1 MKASSVR
8 SNAGVRR
15 APADKAGKKG
25 AQTRARIQ
33 RQSSPMMSPVLR
45 AGCPG
50 CGMEGIA
57 GELASML
64 PIQRQSVVNTLQST
78 CGNCF
83 VQRLAIQA
91 KLKVGP
97 VGDRYEREADHAAD
111 QVMRM
116 SGPANPLRRQ
126 NEGVRARPLA
136 SSITPLIQR
145 LTSFIAPS
153 VQRQGEEEEIQTK
166 PLVQRQGEEEEIQT
180 KPLVQRRKDGGFV
193 AGPRIE
199 SRLAALKG
207 GGSPLSGDVRTYMEP
222 RFGADFSGVR
232 LHTGAEAWQMNRE
245 LHAQAFTH
253 GQDIYLGAG
262 AKSPGSPGGNHLLAH
277 ELAHTIQQTGS
288 RDRIARW
295 GGPGVPTSHVDV
307 TKDAFKGPGN
317 LREAYSESAQEYIA
331 GFTENMDKRA
341 GFMASFLPGKLRQA
355 FNHMA
360 KDPRKYDNLVG
371 YWRSS
376 SEALQH
382 AEGGKYKADGSAAD
396 IQHVSNLTAAAVNM
410 WARGDHNQGLAQLAL
425 AVHAAEDRGSHGDG
439 KPGTGHDPR
448 RVIKPPKGATKTE
461 YYQPGWNAG
470 WCDFREH
477 NESGYNFGVSCGW
490 GVLMNF
496 RNKLARLDSEQ
507 GTSNIADLQN
517 YGAPGKFKRKLRG
530 FGMGFGKNIK
540 TKFP

>member
-1 MKASSVR
+1 MKASSVKVG
-8 SNAGVRR
+8 AGVRR
-15 APADKAGKKG
+15 PSAEKAGKG
-25 AQTRARIQ
+25 GGHARFRAQRR
-33 RQSSPMMSPVLR
+33 SSPLMSPAR
-45 AGCPG
+45 RDCTSCGIGEMAGD
-50 CGMEGIA
+50 
-57 GELASML
+57 LASMP
-64 PIQRQSVVNTLQST
+64 PIQRQSAVQSLQRT
-78 CGNCF
+78 RGNRF

-97 VGDRYEREADHAAD
+97 VGDKYEREADNVAD
-111 QVMRM
+111 HVLRM
-116 SGPANPLRRQ
+116 GGPANPHRSQ
-126 NEGVRARPLA
+126 KDGVQARPLA
-136 SSITPLIQR
+136 SSITPLVQR
-145 LTSFIAPS
+145 LASFITSS

-166 PLVQRQGEEEEIQT
+166 PLVQRQEDEEEIQT
-180 KPLVQRRKDGGFV
+180 KSFVQRRKDGGFD

-199 SRLAALKG
+199 GRLAALKG
-207 GGSPLSGDVRTYMEP
+207 GGSPLPGNVRAYMEP

-232 LHTGAEAWQMNRE
+232 LHTGSEAMQMNRE
-245 LHAQAFTH
+245 LQAHAFTH

-295 GGPGVPTSHVDV
+295 GGPGVPTTHEDV

-317 LREAYSESAQEYIA
+317 LKEAYSEPAQEYIA
-331 GFTENMDKRA
+331 AFTENMDKRA

-382 AEGGKYKADGSAAD
+382 AEGGKYRADGSAAD
-396 IQHVSNLTAAAVNM
+396 IQHVSNLTAAAVDM
-410 WARGDHNQGLAQLAL
+410 WERGNHNQGLAQLAL

-461 YYQPGWNAG
+461 YYDPGWNAG
-470 WCDFREH
+470 WCDFKEH
-477 NESGYNFGVSCGW
+477 NPGGYDFGVSCGRA
-490 GVLMNF
+490 VLMNF
-496 RNKLARLDSEQ
+496 RNKLARLDSED
-507 GTSNIADLQN
+507 GTNNVADLQN
-517 YGAPGKFKRKLRG
+517 YGSPGKFKRKLRG
-530 FGMGFGKNIK
+530 FGMGFGRNIK